1 MDTSF
6 SCLVPRRLSFLEEQE
21 RAQRTKGRG
30 KGERRLGNLVFKMAE
45 SAMAYEYAIFQ
56 SEFRPVHS
64 AYLEQKIVCPDP
76 LCKEKPV
83 FCQKNGLQH
92 HYRRRHPE
100 VRFLPKIEEA
110 AVVRMK
116 KLHGRET
123 RNLLEKLFENRS
135 RKVGFTYL

>member
-1 MDTSF
+1 
-6 SCLVPRRLSFLEEQE
+6 
-21 RAQRTKGRG
+21 
-30 KGERRLGNLVFKMAE
+30 MADD
-45 SAMAYEYAIFQ
+45 YAIFR

-64 AYLEQKIVCPDP
+64 AYLEQKVACHDP

-100 VRFLPKIEEA
+100 VLFLPKIEEA

-116 KLHGRET
+116 KLRGRET

-135 RKVGFTYL
+135 RKVGFTYLSESSFRCMIFAFIINLVPAF

>member
-1 MDTSF
+1 
-6 SCLVPRRLSFLEEQE
+6 
-21 RAQRTKGRG
+21 
-30 KGERRLGNLVFKMAE
+30 MADD
-45 SAMAYEYAIFQ
+45 YAIFQ

-64 AYLEQKIVCPDP
+64 AYLEQKLACPDP

-83 FCQKNGLQH
+83 FCPKNDLQH
-92 HYRRRHPE
+92 HYR
-100 VRFLPKIEEA
+100 RFLPKIEEA